1 MTDTYAMVVLKDT
14 PALGHLSNGK
24 TGRYAK
30 SVLYFLRGN
39 PMNTASITVTEKK
52 VNFGDTQGLQIL
64 CTILFMKE
72 EKYIELKKKQ
82 WNLCPL

>member
-1 MTDTYAMVVLKDT
+1 MLWLLLKKHGWLARKD
-14 PALGHLSNGK
+14 LVDK
-24 TGRYAK
+24 
-30 SVLYFLRGN
+30 LRRAN
-39 PMNTASITVTEKK
+39 PMNTASVTATEEK